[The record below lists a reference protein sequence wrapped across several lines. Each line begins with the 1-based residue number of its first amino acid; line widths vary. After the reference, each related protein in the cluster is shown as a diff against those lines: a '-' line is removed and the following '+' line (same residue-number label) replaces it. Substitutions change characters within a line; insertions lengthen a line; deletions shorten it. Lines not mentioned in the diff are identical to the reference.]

1 MAVDSKAKRFS
12 MLAMGRGAILPA
24 PDGTIAAAD
33 RAHLLWLYAGIAMSA
48 ITHRLLYVFASD
60 RQHLNVAAGDRSHL
74 NVFASDRPHLT
85 VVAGDREG

>member
-1 MAVDSKAKRFS
+1 MPVTQLSPIAVPGGRYSFLAKTPY
-12 MLAMGRGAILPA
+12 IEV
-24 PDGTIAAAD
+24 
-33 RAHLLWLYAGIAMSA
+33 
-48 ITHRLLYVFASD
+48 HRQLYVFAGD